1 MVKDW
6 EAAADPARQ
15 AGIRVATLRTGIV
28 ISRHGGVLARL
39 LPPVPAGLG
48 ARLGPGT
55 QFMSWVAL
63 ADWIGAA
70 RFLLDHQE
78 ISGPVN
84 LTAPTPETNAA
95 FTAALAGALHR
106 PALLSI
112 PSPVLTMALGE
123 VTSDL
128 MASAR
133 VLPRVLRE
141 AGYGFTQP
149 DLRRCALRRTP
160 AGRIRRL
167 ACGWPGPG

>member
-1 MVKDW
+1 
-6 EAAADPARQ
+6 
-15 AGIRVATLRTGIV
+15 
-28 ISRHGGVLARL
+28 
-39 LPPVPAGLG
+39 
-48 ARLGPGT
+48 
-55 QFMSWVAL
+55 MSWVTL
-63 ADWIGAA
+63 ADWTGAA

-84 LTAPTPETNAA
+84 LTAPVPETNAA

-149 DLRRCALRRTP
+149 DLRAALSAELQP
-160 AGRIRRL
+160 AGS
-167 ACGWPGPG
+167 AA